1 MKATTAKKATKATT
15 AKKATNAKAVS
26 FVAFLAFFAF
36 VAGRSYASELISVNA
51 DIVEISG
58 SIDTQVGFSWNEQIQ
73 FQEKTIPGIIKVGEF
88 GRQTALAT
96 TLRLL
101 QTEGKAQLL
110 SSPRVITK
118 SGSQATI
125 EVGGELPYPVTNNQ
139 GVGVEFKKFG
149 VLLNILPVLVE
160 GKKDVI
166 NADLELTVSNAD
178 LSKPVIIANTSV
190 PSLVNRQAKTSVE
203 VKSGETL
210 VIGGLKRSEKTV
222 SKKRVPVLGKIPL
235 LGLLFTTSQTVDQQS
250 SLFLFVTFEVLK

>member
-1 MKATTAKKATKATT
+1 MKATTAVKATT
-15 AKKATNAKAVS
+15 AAKAVKKGES
-26 FVAFLAFFAF
+26 FFIALVAFFAFFAF
-36 VAGRSYASELISVNA
+36 VAAVADAADLISVSA

-58 SIDTQVGFSWNEQIQ
+58 SMDTQVGFSWNEQLQ
-73 FQEKTIPGIIKVGEF
+73 FQEKAIPGIIKVGEF

-149 VLLNILPVLVE
+149 VLLNILPSLVE

-178 LSKPVIIANTSV
+178 LSRPVVIANTSV

-210 VIGGLKRSEKTV
+210 VIGGLKRSEKTS
-222 SKKRVPVLGKIPL
+222 SKKRIPVLGKIPL
-235 LGLLFTTSQTVDQQS
+235 IGLLFTTTQTVDQQS
-250 SLFLFVTFEVLK
+250 SLFLFVTFEVMK